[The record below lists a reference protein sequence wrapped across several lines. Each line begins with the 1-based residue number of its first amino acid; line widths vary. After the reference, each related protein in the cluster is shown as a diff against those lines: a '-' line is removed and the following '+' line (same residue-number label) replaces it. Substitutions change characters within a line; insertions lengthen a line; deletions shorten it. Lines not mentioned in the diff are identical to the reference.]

1 MLLSSLLIASFRL
14 RFPLALTLFCV
25 CVYVQYLDAITR
37 VWGDW
42 ALFQR
47 LLTVLRRIGDRHGG
61 ASIAN
66 IAVRWVLDHPF
77 VGAVLVGMSAFPPSQ
92 SHNIDILSFPSSLTF
107 FLGFFASNKRQPREP
122 AITRCDL
129 IPRFYAHPPYRN

>member
-14 RFPLALTLFCV
+14 PLPLALTLFCV

-92 SHNIDILSFPSSLTF
+92 SHKTLTF
-107 FLGFFASNKRQPREP
+107 CLFHL
-122 AITRCDL
+122 L
-129 IPRFYAHPPYRN
+129 